1 MWVATASVRV
11 CSSKSYAKSFASII
25 YLNVMMTWKKIAYVP
40 IFQIKKLR
48 LQKLHKLPKEKELMI
63 GTARNQIFLIGSYAL
78 NLYTTLPPNL
88 DTWMGGW
95 MYSSFEVILWILGF
109 VFAFFLVTP
118 SQQASTCTYIYT
130 DTHTQAY
137 LCIHTYTYTHILD
150 QYFSTVLK
158 LVTTWIKITW
168 TQIPKIHPT
177 WFSSSRLWNVHEP
190 MLFVSQNCDLDAH

>member
-11 CSSKSYAKSFASII
+11 CSSKCYAKSFASII
-25 YLNVMMTWKKIAYVP
+25 YLNVMMTWKKIACVP
-40 IFQIKKLR
+40 IFQMKKLR

-130 DTHTQAY
+130 DTHTS
-137 LCIHTYTYTHILD
+137 IPMYTHLHIHSYSGPIL
-150 QYFSTVLK
+150 FNRS
-158 LVTTWIKITW
+158 
-168 TQIPKIHPT
+168 QISYYLNQNYMDSDSPNPPHMI
-177 WFSSSRLWNVHEP
+177 
-190 MLFVSQNCDLDAH
+190 LF